1 MVDPIFLRYKNIIPS
16 YLMANNKG
24 DEQYGTQKEKP
35 ILQIANISIWNAWPQ
50 PQTSRELQ
58 ENHMADDVSQIWE
71 MPFGSYIDIPWHR

>member
-24 DEQYGTQKEKP
+24 DEHYGTQKEKS

-58 ENHMADDVSQIWE
+58 ENHMADDVKARYGKCVLGHI
-71 MPFGSYIDIPWHR
+71 